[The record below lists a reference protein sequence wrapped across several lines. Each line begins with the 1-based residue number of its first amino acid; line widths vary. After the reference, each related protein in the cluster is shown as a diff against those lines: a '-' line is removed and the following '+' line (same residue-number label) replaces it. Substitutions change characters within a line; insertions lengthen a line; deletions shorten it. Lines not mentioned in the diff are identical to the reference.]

1 MQCPQYVGHISDVQR
16 LQASVVKI
24 QGFRTQTMVNSLA
37 VADGIFMLHRAINV
51 SVLRARLCF
60 STNATQEFLKQVE
73 FDRNSP

>member
-1 MQCPQYVGHISDVQR
+1 
-16 LQASVVKI
+16 
-24 QGFRTQTMVNSLA
+24 MVNSLA

-51 SVLRARLCF
+51 SVLRAHLCF